1 MGIKRTKPSRP
12 TASERCSLCVND
24 FFQFCAVAVHATA
37 GSLFVPARK
46 SSGLAS
52 DPGGGGG
59 GYSGFQETGMIE

>member
-52 DPGGGGG
+52 DPGGGEGG
-59 GYSGFQETGMIE
+59 TRDFKRRG